1 MSAQIGTSVRDDR
14 EHMVFDI
21 VIVGA
26 GPAGLSCAIR
36 LHQLCQERNKESQ
49 NKELNIC
56 VIEKGSEVGAHLLSG
71 AVFET
76 KALDELIPDWKEQ
89 GAPLTCEAKSDSFYF
104 MTEKKALP
112 LPTPPAMHNKG
123 NYIISLGVFGKWL
136 GQYAENLGIQIFPGF
151 AASEVLYDDQDHVIG
166 VATGDMG
173 IQKDGE
179 KGPLY
184 QAGYELHAKLTIFAE
199 GCHGSLTKQ
208 LINKF
213 DLRKESCPQT
223 YGLGIKEV
231 WEIKP
236 EQHKQGWCM
245 HSLGWPLD
253 KQTYGGSWMYHME
266 DNLVSLGF
274 VVGLD
279 YKNPYLSPF
288 EEMQRFK
295 THPFIRKMLDGGK
308 RVSYGA
314 RTLVEGG
321 LQSLPQLTVNGGMI
335 IGDSAG
341 FLNVSKIKG
350 NHTAMKSGM
359 LAAETAF
366 EAFET
371 VDNDTAQ
378 PDVSAYPAK
387 IQGSWLWKELNKAR
401 NIRPGFAKWGLW
413 GGMIHAAFQSFGGW
427 RLPYTLK
434 HGHADHETTG
444 KAVDYSPIEYP
455 KPDNELTF
463 DRLSSVF
470 LTGTNHAEDQPS
482 HLVLA
487 DTDIPISKNLPDY
500 AEPAR
505 LYCPAAVYEI
515 VEEEGQQQ
523 FKINAQNCIH
533 CKTCDIKDPL
543 QNINWTVPQ
552 GGEGPNYSGL

>member
-1 MSAQIGTSVRDDR
+1 MSAQIGQSVRQDR
-14 EHMVFDI
+14 ENMVFDMI
-21 VIVGA
+21 IVGA

-36 LHQLCQERNKESQ
+36 MQQLAQEKG
-49 NKELNIC
+49 KELNLC

-76 KALDELIPDWKEQ
+76 KALDELIPDWKDKD
-89 GAPLTCEAKSDSFYF
+89 APLTCEATSDSFYF
-104 MTEKKALP
+104 MSEKKAYP
-112 LPTPPAMHNKG
+112 MPTPPAMHNKG

-136 GQYAENLGIQIFPGF
+136 SQYAENLGIQIFPGF
-151 AASEVLYDDQDHVIG
+151 AASEILYDDQDNVIG

-173 IQKDGE
+173 LQKDGSQ
-179 KGPLY
+179 GPLY
-184 QAGYELHAKLTIFAE
+184 QAGYELHARLTVFAE

-213 DLRKESCPQT
+213 DLRADSCPQT
-223 YGLGIKEV
+223 YALGVKEV

-236 EQHKQGWCM
+236 EQHKKGWCM

-253 KQTYGGSWMYHME
+253 KETYGGSWMYHME

-295 THPFIRKMLDGGK
+295 THPFIKKMLDGGR

-321 LQSLPQLTVNGGMI
+321 LQSLPKLTVNGAMV

-359 LAAETAF
+359 VAAETAF
-366 EAFET
+366 EAFNKLDEGS
-371 VDNDTAQ
+371 TAQ
-378 PDVSAYPAK
+378 PDVSQYPANVQK
-387 IQGSWLWKELNKAR
+387 SWLWAELNKAR

-413 GGMIHAAFQSFGGW
+413 GGMLHAAFQTIGGW

-434 HGHADHETTG
+434 HECADHEATQ
-444 KAVDYSPIEYP
+444 KASKYQPIEYP
-455 KPDNELTF
+455 KPDGVLTF

-482 HLVLA
+482 HLVLK
-487 DTDIPISKNLPDY
+487 DSDVHVEYNLPEY

-505 LYCPAAVYEI
+505 LYCPAAVYE
-515 VEEEGQQQ
+515 VLNKPDGGKE
-523 FKINAQNCIH
+523 FKVNAQNCIH
-533 CKTCDIKDPL
+533 CKTCDIKDPS
-543 QNINWTVPQ
+543 QNINWVVPQ